1 VTAVD
6 TPIDQDAP
14 EWRRLDA
21 VALVVQAE
29 AAILLLSPAIA
40 LLVRDDA
47 PDPRPALMAL
57 WVAPVLWRLG
67 HGVANASRV
76 AIGILLALVFFHLI
90 SINGPTIDPVDVIV
104 VAIEGIAVGVAVV
117 TMRRHQPPVRPGW
130 NRQLVWQTVVP
141 IALAVAWTSYARRID
156 VTNQPDYVTA
166 MNPAVRW
173 LALMLIGTAIWLI
186 VSTRFVPRVVRAFTG
201 APWKSVASS
210 PARPKIRWTAAPWL
224 DLVAAVVIGAV
235 SWWTLARFLDLSSG
249 PDVMLVPGVLLFPL
263 TSLFGLAVAVAWAV
277 SAWAHHT
284 NRVWARRPRAVAMF
298 GSAILV
304 LIVGPF
310 AFAVLK
316 AFLKGSL

>member
-1 VTAVD
+1 MTA
-6 TPIDQDAP
+6 TNTAIDQEAL

-21 VALVVQAE
+21 VALLVQAE

-40 LLVRDDA
+40 LLVRDAA

-76 AIGILLALVFFHLI
+76 AIGILIGLVLFHLV
-90 SINGPTIDPVDVIV
+90 SINGPTIDPVDVVV
-104 VAIEGIAVGVAVV
+104 VAIEVIAVGVAVV
-117 TMRRHQPPVRPGW
+117 TMRKHQPPVRPGW
-130 NRQLVWQTVVP
+130 NRQLIWQTVVP
-141 IALAVAWTSYARRID
+141 IALAVAWTSYVRRID
-156 VTNQPDYVTA
+156 ASNQPDYVTA

-186 VSTRFVPRVVRAFTG
+186 VSTRFAPRVVRALTG
-201 APWKSVASS
+201 APLKNT
-210 PARPKIRWTAAPWL
+210 ARPAWRNVRWTAAPWF
-224 DLVAAVVIGAV
+224 DLIAAVVIGGV
-235 SWWTLARFLDLSSG
+235 SWWTLVWFLDVSSG
-249 PDVMLVPGVLLFPL
+249 SGVMLVPGVLLFPL
-263 TSLFGLAVAVAWAV
+263 TSLFGLAVAAAWAI

-284 NRVWARRPRAVAMF
+284 NREWARRPRAVAVV
-298 GSAILV
+298 GSAILA

-316 AFLKGSL
+316 AFLKGTL

>member
-1 VTAVD
+1 MTGSE
-6 TPIDQDAP
+6 TSIDQDAR

-40 LLVRDDA
+40 LLVRDVA

-76 AIGILLALVFFHLI
+76 AIGILLALVVFHLV

-104 VAIEGIAVGVAVV
+104 VAIEVIALGVAVV

-130 NRQLVWQTVVP
+130 NRQLIWQTVVP
-141 IALAVAWTSYARRID
+141 IGLAVAWTSYVRRID
-156 VTNQPDYVTA
+156 ASNQPDYVTA

-186 VSTRFVPRVVRAFTG
+186 VSARFAPRVVRAFTG
-201 APWKSVASS
+201 APFA
-210 PARPKIRWTAAPWL
+210 PTAPRAPRPKVRWTAAPWF
-224 DLVAAVVIGAV
+224 DLVAAVVIGVV
-235 SWWTLARFLDLSSG
+235 SWWTLVRFLDLTSG
-249 PDVMLVPGVLLFPL
+249 TGVMLVPGVLLFPL
-263 TSLFGLAVAVAWAV
+263 TSLFGLAVAVAWAF

-298 GSAILV
+298 GSAVLV